1 MYRNPVDH
9 ALDSGSICA
18 VYSNRKLI
26 SLFYVRDG
34 STCIF
39 GIRADI
45 HKCYVIC
52 VRKRGIKFDI
62 EFCNSIWRNP
72 NFIRCPAELYTVRPI
87 RQICIIQINKKKG
100 MIL

>member
-1 MYRNPVDH
+1 MIKLKMYRNPVDY
-9 ALDSGSICA
+9 ALDVIVICA

-62 EFCNSIWRNP
+62 EFCHSVWRDCDLCWRSPKLN
-72 NFIRCPAELYTVRPI
+72 TVRPF
-87 RQICIIQINKKKG
+87 G
-100 MIL
+100 